1 MTKSI
6 DFYFDIISPY
16 SYLAHQKIK
25 FMKKKGI
32 VFNYKPIL
40 VGGLHNL
47 QGIPPPAFIKS
58 KLKHMKSDCS
68 LIAAK
73 NNYDFMWNSKFPL
86 NSLSI
91 MRGYLFVDTN
101 IKDLYLNT
109 IFDAYWKDNIDI
121 SKEEI
126 LLSLIKKC
134 KIDPDNYMDGI
145 KSSNIKNELIN
156 LTKEAHDNEIFG
168 TPTYVI
174 NDKIFWGQDRLDFAL
189 DEYSKQFKLF

>member
-25 FMKKKGI
+25 FVKKKKEI
-32 VFNYKPIL
+32 TFNYKPIL
-40 VGGLHNL
+40 VGGIHNL
-47 QGIPPPAFIKS
+47 QGITPPAFIMS
-58 KLKHMKSDCS
+58 KLKHMISDCG

-73 NNYDFMWNSKFPL
+73 NNYDFTWNSKFPL

-101 IKDLYLNT
+101 IKDLYLDT

-134 KIDPDNYMDGI
+134 KIDPDNFIDGI
-145 KSSNIKNELIN
+145 KNSNIKNELIN
-156 LTKEAHDNEIFG
+156 VTKDAHDKGIFG
-168 TPTYVI
+168 APTYVV

-189 DEYSKQFKLF
+189 DEYSK

>member
-1 MTKSI
+1 
-6 DFYFDIISPY
+6 
-16 SYLAHQKIK
+16 
-25 FMKKKGI
+25 
-32 VFNYKPIL
+32 
-40 VGGLHNL
+40 
-47 QGIPPPAFIKS
+47 
-58 KLKHMKSDCS
+58 MKSDCS